1 MTAAEA
7 TLGLP
12 LAQGAPA
19 RELPLLVAQIRMFEA
34 HLKQVEAEMVTVL
47 RQLPEAK
54 YLLTIPGVAEVTAAT
69 FLGCV
74 GDVRVYES
82 SKQILRLAGL
92 SLVEAS
98 SGTRKGRE
106 RISKRGRPV
115 LRRYAY
121 LLALRCVQKSGFF
134 RKEFEAMVERNGG
147 LKIKAIAALSRDV
160 LRILFTVARERRD
173 FVLVH
178 VPADMRRA
186 ALLASTEG
194 DAEPTA

>member
-1 MTAAEA
+1 M
-7 TLGLP
+7 
-12 LAQGAPA
+12 
-19 RELPLLVAQIRMFEA
+19 VAV
-34 HLKQVEAEMVTVL
+34 LK
-47 RQLPEAK
+47 RLPEAK
-54 YLLTIPGVAEVTAAT
+54 FLLTIPGVAEVTAAT

-121 LLALRCVQKSGFF
+121 LLALRCVRKSGFF
-134 RKEFEAMVERNGG
+134 RKCATTPKVPQFVNRQ
-147 LKIKAIAALSRDV
+147 IPALGSCG
-160 LRILFTVARERRD
+160 
-173 FVLVH
+173 
-178 VPADMRRA
+178 
-186 ALLASTEG
+186 SG
-194 DAEPTA
+194 